1 MACGLNNRGQLG
13 FGPPY
18 MKVDRLSVVDRLSE
32 WKEEELKRKNSRS
45 RISSVYY
52 QELNRESI

>member
-1 MACGLNNRGQLG
+1 
-13 FGPPY
+13 